1 MKSKRRVRNN
11 RQNRS
16 KKYFGGSRNE
26 DKPNNDKPN
35 IETTEEEE
43 TTIEEET
50 VPEEATKEEEPE
62 EPEEPE
68 EDDTDLEEH
77 DLIDTELLE
86 DKDLKCKKK
95 DWFRCDKHQCKWDG
109 PIFDGKCLSKKLQV
123 SDEDNINLRNIN
135 IEKIAKYK
143 SRISQLEKKNKGII
157 KTTLSKRTNTI
168 KQLHKL
174 SKQDANLETR
184 MKSANNLN
192 TLKKAIS
199 ERKTLR
205 AKFYQLNKNRD
216 ETEYKLMMLQL
227 INRKN

>member
-26 DKPNNDKPN
+26 GGKSNNDNPN
-35 IETTEEEE
+35 YDTTEEEE
-43 TTIEEET
+43 TIIEEET
-50 VPEEATKEEEPE
+50 LPKEDTQPDD
-62 EPEEPE
+62 
-68 EDDTDLEEH
+68 DDTDSEE
-77 DLIDTELLE
+77 LKRIDHELLE
-86 DKDLKCKKK
+86 DNEDDKCKEN
-95 DWFRCDKHQCKWDG
+95 DWFRCDKHQCRWDG

-123 SDEDNINLRNIN
+123 SDEDNIKLRNIN

-216 ETEYKLMMLQL
+216 DTEYKLMMLQL
-227 INRKN
+227 INRKI